1 MERGAGAWRSC
12 RRGPGACDG
21 AGRGAGRPRPRGD
34 HDCAH
39 AGRRRGQCHGAAA
52 LSSVPGCCRARGE
65 HRGAA
70 GPAGSD
76 PAVHGAAPRAMAI
89 PTCACWPPSW
99 RATCR
104 RKMPPNCCAVC
115 SSTSSIQMSV
125 RRRSMCWRR
134 LGRAMLSPRFRPV
147 PSDLPERRFCHS
159 RCR

>member
-1 MERGAGAWRSC
+1 MERGACAWRSC

-21 AGRGAGRPRPRGD
+21 AGRGAGRPRARGD

-39 AGRRRGQCHGAAA
+39 AGGRRGQCHGAAA

-76 PAVHGAAPRAMAI
+76 PAVHGAAPRDGDSDVRLLATELARNMPAENATQLLCRLLEHEQHPNVCAAAI
-89 PTCACWPPSW
+89 DVLAEVGT
-99 RATCR
+99 RD
-104 RKMPPNCCAVC
+104 AVPAL
-115 SSTSSIQMSV
+115 Q
-125 RRRSMCWRR
+125 
-134 LGRAMLSPRFRPV
+134 PV